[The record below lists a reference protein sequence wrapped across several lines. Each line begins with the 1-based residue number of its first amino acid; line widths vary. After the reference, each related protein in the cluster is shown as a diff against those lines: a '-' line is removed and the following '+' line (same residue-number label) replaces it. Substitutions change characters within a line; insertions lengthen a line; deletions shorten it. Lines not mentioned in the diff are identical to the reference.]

1 MAGPFWA
8 GSPADIIAT
17 HARTALPETARLP
30 PDRSRH
36 RCCRRARQRGSPV
49 QRLGAKTRRSWICS
63 DCVRINIRTS
73 PSVTSRVP
81 SLSTI
86 GRASLADHR
95 QTVFIGWRIRTT
107 ASSVIVWHGGSP
119 LIREHLALRHLG
131 PACGASQLRVFLA
144 LGDLDCSDTHELF
157 TDRTD
162 PDRRWQRP
170 VRLGRRHRVILS
182 AFRYAARGS
191 GGLPLTT
198 KIRSLCTAAA
208 VQVRASSMKA
218 SFSSWILD

>member
-1 MAGPFWA
+1 M
-8 GSPADIIAT
+8 
-17 HARTALPETARLP
+17 LP
-30 PDRSRH
+30 PCSA
-36 RCCRRARQRGSPV
+36 ARITSSGLV
-49 QRLGAKTRRSWICS
+49 DERSWICL
-63 DCVRINIRTS
+63 DCFRINIRTS

-131 PACGASQLRVFLA
+131 PAWGASQLRVFLA
-144 LGDLDCSDTHELF
+144 LDDLDCSDTHELF
-157 TDRTD
+157 TDGTN
-162 PDRRWQRP
+162 PDGRWQRP
-170 VRLGRRHRVILS
+170 LRLERRHPAILS
-182 AFRYAARGS
+182 GFRYAVLSS
-191 GGLPLTT
+191 GGLPLTA

-218 SFSSWILD
+218 SFSSWVLD